1 MQMTCEW
8 LECIRMIG
16 EVYILTSTWDL
27 GLGTWDLGTAK
38 TAKIR
43 VIYPEVPTSI
53 YYVVAWL
60 RVDVYS
66 PYRPLSDSLLKLASL
81 VAFLCLFAL

>member
-1 MQMTCEW
+1 MVTRILYAGRTDMQMTCEW

-27 GLGTWDLGTAK
+27 GLGDREDRPNQSNIFRGWF
-38 TAKIR
+38 
-43 VIYPEVPTSI
+43 
-53 YYVVAWL
+53 

>member
-27 GLGTWDLGTAK
+27 GLGDREDRQNQSNISRG
-38 TAKIR
+38 
-43 VIYPEVPTSI
+43 SHQH
-53 YYVVAWL
+53 
-60 RVDVYS
+60 
-66 PYRPLSDSLLKLASL
+66 LLCRGLASS
-81 VAFLCLFAL
+81 